1 MTTNADDMDPTALR
15 ERLESDKQNDAEEEK
30 PELLPMT
37 KFAIDF
43 TDRKGKRWQGEFVYK
58 VPTLG
63 DMLRIANLKTA
74 QLPAGSPWDANGAM
88 LSEMMCYLE
97 VTLQKPRPKWWSP
110 HLFYSAEVLA
120 KVYAEATGYA
130 DRFLGRIA
138 EGRGDEGKT
147 REDEGDA
154 PSGDDDVERDVQ
166 PPAERRETLVSHT
179 SRGSSASGR

>member
-1 MTTNADDMDPTALR
+1 MTTNDDDMDPAALQR
-15 ERLESDKQNDAEEEK
+15 RLESDKQDSAEEEK
-30 PELLPMT
+30 PDLPPMT

-43 TDRKGKRWQGEFVYK
+43 ADRKGKRWQGEFIYK

-120 KVYAEATGYA
+120 KVYAEATAYA
-130 DRFLGRIA
+130 DRFLGRTPPS
-138 EGRGDEGKT
+138 GGDEGKA
-147 REDEGDA
+147 REEEGDA
-154 PSGDDDVERDVQ
+154 PPGDDDVEREVQ
-166 PPAERRETLVSHT
+166 PPSQRRETLVSHT
-179 SRGSSASGR
+179 SRGSSASDR